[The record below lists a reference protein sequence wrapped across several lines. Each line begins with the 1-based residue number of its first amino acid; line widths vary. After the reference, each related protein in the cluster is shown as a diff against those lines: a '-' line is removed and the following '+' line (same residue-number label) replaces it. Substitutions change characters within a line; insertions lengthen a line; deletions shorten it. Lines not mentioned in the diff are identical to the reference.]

1 MVTHPDDREH
11 HVVLERIP
19 YDPVAWDAIAASHE
33 DAEVYH
39 TAAWLEFLAATQGA
53 EPVVAVVS
61 ADGRPVGYFV
71 GAVVRRFGVR
81 ILGSPLR
88 GWGTECMGFLLDDG
102 FDRRAAA
109 DALIPFAFHDLR
121 CLHVELSDRKLSS
134 EQMEGSQYGVELGST
149 YLIDLTQSED
159 VLLRVMQPKTRQKIR
174 KALRG
179 QLRVE
184 DTTDPAFADEFHAYL
199 TETFARQGI
208 GPTYGVERVR
218 QLIRVAPGHQDFA
231 PAPRALA

>member
-1 MVTHPDDREH
+1 MMTHPDDREP

-19 YDPVAWDAIAASHE
+19 YDPVAWDAIAVSHDDE
-33 DAEVYH
+33 LYH
-39 TAAWLEFLAATQGA
+39 TAAWLGFLTASQRA
-53 EPVVAVVS
+53 EPVVAVVR

-88 GWGTECMGFLLDDG
+88 GWATECMGFLLDG
-102 FDRRAAA
+102 FDRRDAA

-121 CLHVELSDRKLSS
+121 CLHVELTDRKLSS
-134 EQMEGSQYGVELGST
+134 EQMEGSKYEVELGST

-159 VLLRVMQPKTRQKIR
+159 ALLAAMQPKTRQKIR

-179 QLRVE
+179 GLRVE
-184 DTTDPAFADEFHAYL
+184 DTTDPEFANKNS
-199 TETFARQGI
+199 I
-208 GPTYGVERVR
+208 PT
-218 QLIRVAPGHQDFA
+218 
-231 PAPRALA
+231 